1 MKTECLV
8 LPHDP
13 GWDEARRAWNLA
25 VDQWPVAVALPESVE
40 DVIAV
45 VRWARSRGLRI
56 APQTTGHSAGAMGSL
71 AHTVLVKME
80 RMRGVEIDAVNRR
93 ARVAAGAVWAE
104 VTDAAAEH
112 GLAALAGSSHD
123 VGVVGYALGGG
134 ISHLSRK
141 HGLAS
146 STVEAVELVNAKG
159 EHVRVEAE
167 SDPELFWALRGG
179 GGSFGIVTAIE
190 FALLPLEE
198 VFAGVLFFP
207 IERGA
212 EVLHA
217 WRRWVD
223 DVPEELTSIGRFLQ
237 FPPIPDIPQP
247 LRGNSF
253 VVIEATYIGD
263 EQAGADLLRPLRE
276 LGPVMDT
283 FATIPVEHLRKLHM
297 DPPGP
302 VPGYGDGMLLDDLPE
317 YAIDTLV
324 AVAGAESGSPLIS
337 VEVRHL
343 GGALARRAP
352 GHGALASIEA
362 DFALFAVGMAPT
374 PELGAAVKARVEL
387 VRAAMSQWDAGRAY
401 LNFTERREGGEQ
413 LFGPVT
419 YRRLQ
424 AVKARVDPDD
434 FVRSNHPVRPDAKL
448 LKKAA

>member
-45 VRWARSRGLRI
+45 VRWARARGLRI

-71 AHTVLVKME
+71 ADTVLVKME
-80 RMRGVEIDAVNRR
+80 RMRGVEIDAANRR
-93 ARVAAGAVWAE
+93 ARVAAGVVWAE

-146 STVEAVELVNAKG
+146 STVKAVELVNAKG

-190 FALLPLEE
+190 LELLPLEE
-198 VFAGVLFFP
+198 VYAGVLFFP

-223 DVPEELTSIGRFLQ
+223 DVPEELMSIGRFLQ

-247 LRGNSF
+247 LRGSSF

-263 EQAGADLLRPLRE
+263 EQAGADLMRPLRE

-283 FATIPVEHLRKLHM
+283 FATIPVEHLRELHM

-302 VPGYGDGMLLDDLPE
+302 VPGHGDGMLLDDLPE

-343 GGALARRAP
+343 GGAIARRAP
-352 GHGALASIEA
+352 GHGALGSIEA

-374 PELGAAVKARVEL
+374 PEMGAAVKAHVER
-387 VRAAMSQWDAGRAY
+387 VRAAMSQWDAGRDY
-401 LNFTERREGGEQ
+401 LNLTERRESGER

-434 FVRSNHPVRPDAKL
+434 LFRSNHPVRPAAKA